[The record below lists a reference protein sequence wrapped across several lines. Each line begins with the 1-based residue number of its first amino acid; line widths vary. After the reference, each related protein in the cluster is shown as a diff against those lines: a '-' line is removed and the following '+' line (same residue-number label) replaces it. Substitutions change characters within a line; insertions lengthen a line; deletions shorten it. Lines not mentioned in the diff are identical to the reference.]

1 MEGGDDMSTINQN
14 MFQALSRDEV
24 SLVEGGNTI
33 LHDVIEFVLQ
43 VSVAL
48 PSKLPFF

>member
-1 MEGGDDMSTINQN
+1 MSTIDQN
-14 MFQALSRDEV
+14 LFQTLSQDEV

-33 LHDVIEFVLQ
+33 LRDVIEFVLQ

-48 PSKLPFF
+48 PSKLLFF